1 MGIFLFIVA
10 VLLAAFLIYIYFDKI
25 KAVYEAAKRKIITF
39 FQWLKTAFLVLLKKI
54 R

>member
-1 MGIFLFIVA
+1 MGFFLFIIA

-25 KAVYEAAKRKIITF
+25 KELYEAAKGKTITF
-39 FQWLKTAFLVLLKKI
+39 FQWLKATFLVLLKKI